1 MSPPNPAPVIVVGCH
16 KGGIGRTAVAVNL
29 AAMLALSGRQ
39 TLLVDL
45 DAKGDA
51 TASVGLPRA
60 ERGKNLARFCEPWSF
75 LKDTFN
81 VPRPA
86 GLDVWAGG
94 PALDTVTRELTGS
107 ANYRHLAN
115 GLEQARLRYRAIVID
130 APSDLGPLAKNA
142 FAAGD
147 ALLLPVSAAAH
158 AEEAVGATV
167 RTARE
172 FHEPYDV
179 FGVIVESRATRD
191 ADRDEPEQEVPEG
204 VHLLDS
210 AICYDAETFLHA
222 TQAGL
227 PVFEAAPDSR
237 AARSFLELGREV
249 LARIVV

>member
-1 MSPPNPAPVIVVGCH
+1 MIVVGCH

-60 ERGKNLARFCEPWSF
+60 ERGKSLARFSEPWSF
-75 LKDTFN
+75 LKDTLN
-81 VPRPA
+81 VARPG
-86 GLDVWAGG
+86 GLDVWPGG
-94 PALDTVTRELTGS
+94 PALDVLTHELTGS
-107 ANYRHLAN
+107 DNWRHLVS

-147 ALLLPVSAAAH
+147 ALLLPVSSSAH

-167 RTARE
+167 RAARE
-172 FHEPYDV
+172 FQKSYEV
-179 FGVIVESRATRD
+179 FGVTIESRAAND
-191 ADRDEPEQEVPEG
+191 DREEEPSEPPSG
-204 VHLLDS
+204 VLLLDC
-210 AICYDAETFLHA
+210 AICFDAETFLHA

-227 PVFEAAPDSR
+227 PVFEAAPESR

-249 LARIVV
+249 LARIVP

>member
-1 MSPPNPAPVIVVGCH
+1 VSAPQPAPVIVVGCH

-45 DAKGDA
+45 DSKGDA

-60 ERGKNLARFCEPWSF
+60 ERGKSLARFSEPWSF

-81 VPRPA
+81 APRPS
-86 GLDVWAGG
+86 GLDVWPGG
-94 PALDTVTRELTGS
+94 PALDVVANQLTGS
-107 ANYRHLAN
+107 ANWRHLAR

-147 ALLLPVSAAAH
+147 ALLLPVSSSAH
-158 AEEAVGATV
+158 AEEAVEATV
-167 RTARE
+167 RAARE

-179 FGVIVESRATRD
+179 FGVTVETRLVNE
-191 ADRDEPEQEVPEG
+191 EPTEAEAPKG
-204 VHLLDS
+204 VQLLDC
-210 AICYDAETFLHA
+210 AICFDAETFLHA

-227 PVFEAAPDSR
+227 PVFEAAPESR

-249 LARIVV
+249 LARIVP